1 MDLLTTRWK
10 KLLEVGLDED
20 GAALDWSAR
29 AVARDRDL
37 HAYIVAKAD
46 GVLCAEAG
54 VRALKLIAH
63 NFAPDRAL
71 SAQLLHV
78 DGAKIEKGQKLIEIR
93 GPALTV
99 LALERPFLN
108 VMGYLCG
115 IATATHRLVTRVRDL
130 SLTHAPR
137 ITPTRKILPGF
148 RDLAIHAAIL
158 GGAHPHRVNLA
169 GGVLLKE
176 NHIAAVGGILQA
188 VTLARG
194 TAPHGLKIE
203 IEVRNLVEYAQ
214 ALDAGAEVIML
225 DNFKI
230 EDIKKAVSLKRPGV
244 LLEVSGGVTE
254 ESISA
259 LAETGVDIISVGGIT
274 HSPKNFDLSLL
285 EATLTR

>member
-1 MDLLTTRWK
+1 
-10 KLLEVGLDED
+10 
-20 GAALDWSAR
+20 
-29 AVARDRDL
+29 
-37 HAYIVAKAD
+37 
-46 GVLCAEAG
+46 
-54 VRALKLIAH
+54 
-63 NFAPDRAL
+63 
-71 SAQLLHV
+71 
-78 DGAKIEKGQKLIEIR
+78 
-93 GPALTV
+93 
-99 LALERPFLN
+99 
-108 VMGYLCG
+108 
-115 IATATHRLVTRVRDL
+115 
-130 SLTHAPR
+130 
-137 ITPTRKILPGF
+137 
-148 RDLAIHAAIL
+148 
-158 GGAHPHRVNLA
+158 
-169 GGVLLKE
+169 LKE

-203 IEVRNLVEYAQ
+203 IEVRNLVEYSQ